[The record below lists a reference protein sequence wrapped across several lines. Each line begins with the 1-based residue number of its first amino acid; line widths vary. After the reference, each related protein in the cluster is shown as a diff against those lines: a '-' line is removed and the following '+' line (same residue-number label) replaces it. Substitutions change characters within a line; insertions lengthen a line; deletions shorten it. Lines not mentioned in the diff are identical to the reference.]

1 MSRHLKLAAGV
12 LTVGFLALFVLT
24 LPPMNRPRPAARS
37 NTCKS
42 NLKQLSAALLL
53 YAADNDDRLPARA
66 WTDAIQ
72 PYLPPRAGDS
82 GAPTLGRRLDCPSDI
97 VGSSAPSYAVNSS
110 TWGRKAVNSPASVG
124 LLFESNLHRR
134 NAAGGR
140 DAVARPARHPA
151 ERSPNG
157 NVYAFLDG
165 HVKWLR
171 EAPDFAYP
179 PDSGGAENRPREG
192 SHRAGA
198 SEGAG
203 G

>member
-1 MSRHLKLAAGV
+1 
-12 LTVGFLALFVLT
+12 VGFLALFVLT
-24 LPPMNRPRPAARS
+24 MPPIDGPRPAARTT
-37 NTCKS
+37 TCKS

-53 YAADNDDRLPARA
+53 YAADHDDRLPARA

-72 PYLPPRAGDS
+72 SYIPPRVGDRS
-82 GAPTLGRRLDCPSDI
+82 DPTLGRRLRCPSDI
-97 VGSSAPSYAVNSS
+97 VGSPAPSYAVNSS
-110 TWGRKAVNSPASVG
+110 TCGRKAVNSPASVV

-140 DAVARPARHPA
+140 ETVARPARHPLA
-151 ERSPNG
+151 GSPDG

-179 PDSGGAENRPREG
+179 PDSGRAGNRPREG

-198 SEGAG
+198 SEGG
-203 G
+203 GG